1 MAVKYVKDF
10 SFPAAG
16 GFHSDSVQ
24 RYAKGG
30 HVTKMPAKA
39 KASAKG
45 MPARAKPNAPAK
57 GAPKMES
64 KPSRGK
70 CQGYERGGPV
80 AEITPSDGMSPL
92 QEMAYALPY
101 DPMKDVVVERELPM
115 PPLDYER
122 MDDAHTRM
130 TEMNRQLAKLLA
142 EQQKS
147 EQGGGMR
154 LSGMAPEVNAPLQL
168 EPLERTLARDAAMA
182 ERGAM
187 RRDMM
192 GRPGMRGMA
201 RRTPSR
207 MKVPSPIR
215 QPAMTPF
222 DLEEAPYM
230 PVFKKG
236 GAVKGKK
243 IAKVMREY
251 KKGELHSGS
260 KKGPKVTNPKQAMAI
275 ALSESR
281 RMKKSDGGEVF
292 SDENLAYGNKKGP
305 YRGSPKKGR
314 ELGRRDRM
322 QRARDQRALD
332 KARHAEKYAPGL
344 SLDMPDEPMSRYEK
358 GGSVKKAVHK
368 HEKTM
373 HPGKPLTKLSRGGVP
388 SYGRKPMYGGGKC

>member
-1 MAVKYVKDF
+1 
-10 SFPAAG
+10 
-16 GFHSDSVQ
+16 
-24 RYAKGG
+24 
-30 HVTKMPAKA
+30 
-39 KASAKG
+39 
-45 MPARAKPNAPAK
+45 
-57 GAPKMES
+57 
-64 KPSRGK
+64 
-70 CQGYERGGPV
+70 
-80 AEITPSDGMSPL
+80 
-92 QEMAYALPY
+92 
-101 DPMKDVVVERELPM
+101 
-115 PPLDYER
+115 
-122 MDDAHTRM
+122 
-130 TEMNRQLAKLLA
+130 
-142 EQQKS
+142 
-147 EQGGGMR
+147 MR

-215 QPAMTPF
+215 RPAVV
-222 DLEEAPYM
+222 EPYM
-230 PVFKKG
+230 GPVDTLPAFKKG
-236 GAVKGKK
+236 GAVKGEK

-281 RMKKSDGGEVF
+281 RMKKADGGEVF

-305 YRGSPKKGR
+305 YRGSRKKGR
-314 ELGRRDRM
+314 ELGRQDRM

-358 GGSVKKAVHK
+358 GGSVKKFSMGGAIAGKGAREAAQRAAAARDAGAASAAGRGAQRGMPARNPRYGQSRTEPYEMPEGRVTVEEIGDFSGPRMRKGGSVKKAVHK
-368 HEKTM
+368 HEKAM

>member
-1 MAVKYVKDF
+1 MAAKYVKDF

-70 CQGYERGGPV
+70 RQGYQEGGRVMEPDAGGYV
-80 AEITPSDGMSPL
+80 
-92 QEMAYALPY
+92 
-101 DPMKDVVVERELPM
+101 RPM
-115 PPLDYER
+115 PSGDVMPPPEELIYDGAMADDYG
-122 MDDAHTRM
+122 TRM

-147 EQGGGMR
+147 EKEGGMR

-168 EPLERTLARDAAMA
+168 EPLDRTLARDAAMA

-201 RRTPSR
+201 RRPVSR

-251 KKGELHSGS
+251 KEGKLHSGS
-260 KKGPKVTNPKQAMAI
+260 KKGPKVTSPKQAMAI

-281 RMKKSDGGEVF
+281 RMKKADGGEVF

-305 YRGSPKKGR
+305 YRGSRKKGR
-314 ELGRRDRM
+314 ELGRQDRM

-368 HEKTM
+368 HEKAM

>member
-16 GFHSDSVQ
+16 GFHSGSVQ

-70 CQGYERGGPV
+70 RQGYERGGPV
-80 AEITPSDGMSPL
+80 MEI
-92 QEMAYALPY
+92 
-101 DPMKDVVVERELPM
+101 
-115 PPLDYER
+115 
-122 MDDAHTRM
+122 
-130 TEMNRQLAKLLA
+130 
-142 EQQKS
+142 
-147 EQGGGMR
+147 
-154 LSGMAPEVNAPLQL
+154 
-168 EPLERTLARDAAMA
+168 EPLERTLARDAAMT

-201 RRTPSR
+201 RRPVSR

-281 RMKKSDGGEVF
+281 RMKKADGGEVNDMRARLRDRLGGQFTQKEYEYMLKNPMRMREALGSQFTQKEYENAVKEASKPKKKADGGEVF

>member
-1 MAVKYVKDF
+1 
-10 SFPAAG
+10 
-16 GFHSDSVQ
+16 
-24 RYAKGG
+24 
-30 HVTKMPAKA
+30 
-39 KASAKG
+39 
-45 MPARAKPNAPAK
+45 
-57 GAPKMES
+57 MES

-70 CQGYERGGPV
+70 RQGYERGGPV
-80 AEITPSDGMSPL
+80 AELDAGQPDYVLPSRRFEMPPQYDETGMRKGPDIGSPPIGALTPLPEMDPGLIPEDPGYEERMERMRSLGASPPPTPPEVLISALSPL
-92 QEMAYALPY
+92 SRAAQSPARMNARRAAME
-101 DPMKDVVVERELPM
+101 ERGDM
-115 PPLDYER
+115 
-122 MDDAHTRM
+122 TRDM
-130 TEMNRQLAKLLA
+130 VLR
-142 EQQKS
+142 S
-147 EQGGGMR
+147 GMR
-154 LSGMAPEVNAPLQL
+154 SKP
-168 EPLERTLARDAAMA
+168 
-182 ERGAM
+182 
-187 RRDMM
+187 
-192 GRPGMRGMA
+192 GMA

-222 DLEEAPYM
+222 ELRPDRLVPA
-230 PVFKKG
+230 FKKG

-368 HEKTM
+368 HEKVM